1 MASADLAVLGGV
13 GILALACLV
22 VCGMYVYWSSDRYRN
37 RNRNRS
43 SNRKRRVE
51 PRISGTQAINQNG
64 EQFSGADATMG
75 TQLSYRCKTSLYRAV
90 FGNSHDQSVV
100 FLFAASRDD
109 ARQRAAGAL
118 AVIHGAAPTDASLCK
133 LASFRELVD
142 IGVSEDE
149 DMRIFEMAWKGTGVS
164 AWAEHPLFLTDD
176 ATLLG
181 KWAELYADLARELA
195 ISAIDRARG

>member
-1 MASADLAVLGGV
+1 MANADLAVLGGV
-13 GILALACLV
+13 GILALACLF
-22 VCGMYVYWSSDRYRN
+22 VCAMHVYRSSDKYRN
-37 RNRNRS
+37 R
-43 SNRKRRVE
+43 RRQVE
-51 PRISGTQAINQNG
+51 TCISGTQAINQND
-64 EQFSGADATMG
+64 EQFWGAEATMG

-90 FGNSHDQSVV
+90 FDNLHDESVV
-100 FLFAASRDD
+100 FVIAASRDD

-118 AVIHGAAPTDASLCK
+118 AVINGAAPPDASLCK

-149 DMRIFEMAWKGTGVS
+149 DLRIFEMAWKGTDVS

-176 ATLLG
+176 SSLLG

>member
-1 MASADLAVLGGV
+1 MANADLAVLVGV
-13 GILALACLV
+13 GILALICLI
-22 VCGMYVYWSSDRYRN
+22 VCGVYVYWSSDRYRD
-37 RNRNRS
+37 
-43 SNRKRRVE
+43 RKRRVE
-51 PRISGTQAINQNG
+51 TRISGTQAMGQND
-64 EQFSGADATMG
+64 EQFSGAEAIMG

-90 FGNSHDQSVV
+90 FGNPHNESVV
-100 FLFAASRDD
+100 FLIAGSRDD
-109 ARQRAAGAL
+109 ARQRATGAL
-118 AVIHGAAPTDASLCK
+118 AVIHGAAAPDVSLCK

-149 DMRIFEMAWKGTGVS
+149 DLRIFEMAWKGTDVS

-176 ATLLG
+176 STLLG

>member
-1 MASADLAVLGGV
+1 MARTDLAVLWSV
-13 GILALACLV
+13 AILALACLV
-22 VCGMYVYWSSDRYRN
+22 VCAIYLYWSSDRYRDC
-37 RNRNRS
+37 
-43 SNRKRRVE
+43 KRRLE
-51 PRISGTQAINQNG
+51 TKISGIQAIGQDD

-75 TQLSYRCKTSLYRAV
+75 TQLSHRCKTSLYRAI
-90 FGNSHDQSVV
+90 FGNTREETIV
-100 FLFAASRDD
+100 FLIAGSRDD
-109 ARQRAAGAL
+109 ARQRACVSL
-118 AVIHGAAPTDASLCK
+118 AAIQGIEAHDVHLCN

-149 DMRIFEMAWKGTGVS
+149 DLRIFEVAWKGADVS

-176 ATLLG
+176 PSLLG